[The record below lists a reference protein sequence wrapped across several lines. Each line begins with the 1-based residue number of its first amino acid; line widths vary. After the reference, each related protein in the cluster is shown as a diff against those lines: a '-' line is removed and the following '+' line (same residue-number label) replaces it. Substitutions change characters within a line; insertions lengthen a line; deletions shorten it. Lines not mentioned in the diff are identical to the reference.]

1 MFAAQINTYNI
12 SCVLN
17 NLSVFIYF
25 FVSVLL
31 FRILT
36 FRDEIAIFL
45 FISIWHINSQIN
57 RYSLY
62 FCYDNFLL
70 FFNTTCFYCTAGN
83 VGVDQHIEQGK
94 QLLSLG
100 KLPESLEHFTA
111 AIGTFS
117 FYLDII
123 FSISPK
129 YIGCLF
135 SLDAEPGNYL
145 HYFRRATI
153 FLGMNR
159 PLPALHDL
167 SHSITLNPR
176 FVGVRYRDSTISM
189 NVYEFLILFNF
200 FLLVCGR
207 LWSNAA
213 LYSFRSVA
221 STRRVLTTIRLYVLL
236 IKLIFFMNMVFSDN
250 TR

>member
-1 MFAAQINTYNI
+1 MKSRF
-12 SCVLN
+12 S
-17 NLSVFIYF
+17 F
-25 FVSVLL
+25 L
-31 FRILT
+31 FLFGILT
-36 FRDEIAIFL
+36 VK
-45 FISIWHINSQIN
+45 SIGILLTFVMII
-57 RYSLY
+57 
-62 FCYDNFLL
+62 FCYFLIH
-70 FFNTTCFYCTAGN
+70 CFYCTAGN
-83 VGVDQHIEQGK
+83 AGVDQHIEQGK
-94 QLLSLG
+94 QLLALG

-123 FSISPK
+123 FTISPK

-176 FVGVRYRDSTISM
+176 FVGVRYRDNTISM

-200 FLLVCGR
+200 FF
-207 LWSNAA
+207 
-213 LYSFRSVA
+213 Y
-221 STRRVLTTIRLYVLL
+221 LYVAG
-236 IKLIFFMNMVFSDN
+236 SGQ
-250 TR
+250 TRHCTAFVRSLRLGAF